1 MIPLVTI
8 AKLHARRGREAD
20 ARAALHEAQVGTHT
34 EPGCRLYALHV
45 DESDPGAFVMVEGW
59 DSDAAMEAHLAA
71 PYLQELIGKSDG
83 LFDGPVEVQRLIAL
97 PGGDPDKGQL

>member
-8 AKLHARRGREAD
+8 AKLHARPGREED
-20 ARAALHEAQVGTHT
+20 ARAALHEVQISTHD

-59 DSDAAMEAHLAA
+59 DSDEAMDAHVAA
-71 PYLQELIGKSDG
+71 PYLQALIAKSEA
-83 LFDGPVEVQRLIAL
+83 LFAGPVEVQRLVAL
-97 PGGDPDKGQL
+97 PNGDSAKGQL

>member
-8 AKLHARRGREAD
+8 AKLHARPGREAD
-20 ARAALHEAQVGTHT
+20 ARAALQEAQIGTHS
-34 EPGCRLYALHV
+34 EPGCRLFALHI

-59 DSDAAMEAHLAA
+59 DSDAAMEAHIAA
-71 PYLQELIGKSDG
+71 PYLQDLIAKSDE

-97 PGGDPDKGQL
+97 PNGDSVKGQL